1 LSGLD
6 DLLLREPQTPDSDCT
21 LWKSLMGSKLRVPS
35 LDPAWVCVSEDPTVE
50 FTAPGSPTPVP
61 YRSRVAIRLQGSSLW
76 KRRRG
81 PSPPPFPDASGLST
95 PTPRDETE
103 EESEEREAEESA
115 ETAER
120 QGCAP
125 SALAELHQA
134 MSSGTLS
141 IYEQALA
148 ALPESFKYV
157 PRVKGEDAA
166 ADQTGT
172 LDLANDVL
180 VSGMMYK
187 KRRLV

>member
-1 LSGLD
+1 
-6 DLLLREPQTPDSDCT
+6 
-21 LWKSLMGSKLRVPS
+21 
-35 LDPAWVCVSEDPTVE
+35 
-50 FTAPGSPTPVP
+50 
-61 YRSRVAIRLQGSSLW
+61 
-76 KRRRG
+76 
-81 PSPPPFPDASGLST
+81 
-95 PTPRDETE
+95 
-103 EESEEREAEESA
+103 
-115 ETAER
+115 
-120 QGCAP
+120 
-125 SALAELHQA
+125 